1 MSPGLKLHD
10 IVEVEAVGWWPPAW
24 GWWVLASLFIAAFVA
39 LAIFVT
45 RFQRQRRAR
54 RAALRQLQDHSLTTA
69 QVTLLTKQAALAYF
83 PRQRIAALS
92 GDRWFGFLIHTMPA
106 RQQDTFATSLR
117 PWVEKLYA
125 RQDESAEE
133 YRQLMQQWIKSALP
147 PTSREAA
154 HV

>member
-1 MSPGLKLHD
+1 MNPDLKLHD

-24 GWWVLASLFIAAFVA
+24 GWWLLGSLLIVAMIALVVFT
-39 LAIFVT
+39 T

-54 RAALRQLQDHSLTTA
+54 RAALYQLQDHTLSMA

-83 PRQRIAALS
+83 PRQQIAALS
-92 GDRWFGFLIHTMPA
+92 GERWFGFLISTMPA
-106 RQQDTFATSLR
+106 RQQDSFATSLH
-117 PWVEKLYA
+117 PWVEQLYMP
-125 RQDESAEE
+125 QEESAEE
-133 YRQLMQQWIKSALP
+133 YRQLMLHWIKCALP